1 MGNLLRYIRR
11 LAFLGVLLA
20 MGCTSGGSETPPE
33 ESIVAQPAAR
43 ALLPAAL
50 GRVPDSDV
58 HRNVLLPPG
67 PGNPRDSEGDF
78 ITLADG
84 RVMFVYTRFTGR
96 GGDQDQAD
104 LAARFSSDQ
113 GRSWTEDD
121 VMVVA
126 NEGDQN
132 VMSASLL
139 RLAGG
144 EIALFYLV
152 KNSLEDTRP
161 VMRLSTDEGGTW
173 GGPAEIIPDDDI
185 GYYVLNNDRV
195 VLLESGRLIAPV
207 SQHASEDRI

>member
-1 MGNLLRYIRR
+1 
-11 LAFLGVLLA
+11 

-58 HRNVLLPPG
+58 HRNVLLLPG
-67 PGNPRDSEGDF
+67 PGNPRNSERDF

-84 RVMFVYTRFTGR
+84 RVMFVYTRFTG
-96 GGDQDQAD
+96 GGGDQAD

-113 GRSWTEDD
+113 GRSWSEDD

-139 RLAGG
+139 RLPLARFPSVLGLSG
-144 EIALFYLV
+144 SVRRLDCLLYLE
-152 KNSLEDTRP
+152 NCC
-161 VMRLSTDEGGTW
+161 TW
-173 GGPAEIIPDDDI
+173 KMIFNEK
-185 GYYVLNNDRV
+185 
-195 VLLESGRLIAPV
+195 
-207 SQHASEDRI
+207 